1 MRSRRHNFEK
11 TDSVAMFRAR
21 KLLAW
26 FVLTV
31 AVAIG
36 LISLYTVFEYTLVSD
51 LRERIAGAHAKDG
64 VVLGRLLF
72 DTRGCSACHSLGS
85 LSSST
90 IGPDLSAIAV
100 TASASEIRAS
110 IVNPDAE
117 ISGNCVNQPCPAG
130 LMPDF
135 GEILDAR
142 DIDAL
147 VAFLMQHSS
156 GELEIRDQQAN

>member
-1 MRSRRHNFEK
+1 MS
-11 TDSVAMFRAR
+11 RAR
-21 KLLAW
+21 KLFAW
-26 FVLTV
+26 FVLSVTV
-31 AVAIG
+31 AVG
-36 LISLYTVFEYTLVSD
+36 LVSLYTLFEYTLVPD
-51 LRERIAGAHAKDG
+51 LRERIAGADAKDG

-85 LSSST
+85 LSSSI

-117 ISGNCVNQPCPAG
+117 ISGNCVNLPCPAG

-135 GEILDAR
+135 GEILDER
-142 DIDAL
+142 DIGAL
-147 VAFLMQHSS
+147 VAFLLQYGS
-156 GELEIRDQQAN
+156 GESDTGDRQSNQGGS

>member
-1 MRSRRHNFEK
+1 MS
-11 TDSVAMFRAR
+11 RAR

-26 FVLTV
+26 FFLSVT
-31 AVAIG
+31 VAIG

-51 LRERIAGAHAKDG
+51 LRERIAGADAKDG

-85 LSSST
+85 LSSAT
-90 IGPDLSAIAV
+90 IGPDLSAIAL
-100 TASASEIRAS
+100 TASPSEIRAS

-117 ISGNCVNQPCPAG
+117 ISANCVTQPCPAG
-130 LMPDF
+130 LMPDY
-135 GEILDAR
+135 GEILGER

-147 VAFLMQHSS
+147 ATFLMQHST
-156 GELEIRDQQAN
+156 GEAKIRDQPAD